1 MRTTALSMAAVALAV
16 FVLALNP
23 ASTAYSQE
31 PPIYGSQLMTEQ
43 ERLEYRERM
52 RAATT
57 AEERERIR
65 LEHHAQMQERA
76 REMGIELPDEPP
88 MTGMGR
94 GMGQGQGM
102 GTGQRRMM
110 SPGAGPGR
118 RGN

>member
-1 MRTTALSMAAVALAV
+1 MRTMGLRMAAIASAV
-16 FVLALNP
+16 FVLALGP

-57 AEERERIR
+57 EEEREQIR

-76 REMGIELPDEPP
+76 SERGIELPDEPP

-102 GTGQRRMM
+102 GMGQRRMM
-110 SPGAGPGR
+110 SPGVGAGR
-118 RGN
+118 RN